1 MHLPVLPEL
10 YANITTIANVAYS
23 AINRIHLGSL
33 RISHRL
39 QNTKMHEFIGNSF
52 VEGELNDFFAALDS
66 WIDPQQATD
75 DLFAPIHQN
84 QYPTDDFFARPIL
97 QNQYPTDG
105 VLQFNLLS
113 EKNDSVERETPDVN
127 RFEPLPTGPAAP
139 NFSIHPECTKL
150 REPIASIDNRPQP
163 PFAGI
168 EIYCPK
174 RESNEVDAEKEHSKP
189 TKKRKISQTKKPKAI
204 DDGNRKR
211 AEHGNTCV
219 RCKLQKGKA
228 C

>member
-1 MHLPVLPEL
+1 MD
-10 YANITTIANVAYS
+10 
-23 AINRIHLGSL
+23 
-33 RISHRL
+33 
-39 QNTKMHEFIGNSF
+39 EFIGNSF
-52 VEGELNDFFAALDS
+52 DFFAALDS
-66 WIDPQQATD
+66 LIDPQQLYD

-84 QYPTDDFFARPIL
+84 QYPTDDLFAPIH
-97 QNQYPTDG
+97 QNQFPTDDLFAPIHQNQFPTDG
-105 VLQFNLLS
+105 VAQLDLLS

-127 RFEPLPTGPAAP
+127 RFEPLLTEPAAP
-139 NFSIHPECTKL
+139 NFFIHPKYTQL

-168 EIYCPK
+168 EIYCPN

-189 TKKRKISQTKKPKAI
+189 AKKRKISQTKKPKAI